1 MTDFHEGQTTGAK
14 RGPLTYA
21 LWGVALIGA
30 AVVLYVIIHALIK
43 PAGGVNFKVLAH
55 GEMAKLVAAST
66 PTAAPA
72 TPFIDAQGRSVHLAD
87 LKAPLVVLNLWA
99 TWCAPCV
106 REMPTLAKLQAA
118 YPGRILVAAVSMDRA
133 DDREKARAFIAKYPP
148 LAFYQ
153 DTKLALP
160 FAVSPPAEG
169 FPTTIIYD
177 RLGRERARLSGGA
190 DWAGPDARAVF
201 DALLAK
207 P

>member
-1 MTDFHEGQTTGAK
+1 MGAR
-14 RGPLTYA
+14 RGPLAYA

-43 PAGGVNFKVLAH
+43 PAGGGDLKALAK
-55 GEMAKLVAAST
+55 GEMAKLQPAAT
-66 PTAAPA
+66 PAPEPA
-72 TPFIDAQGRSVHLAD
+72 TPFLDAGGKTVQLAD
-87 LKAPLVVLNLWA
+87 LKAPIVVVNLWA

-106 REMPTLAKLQAA
+106 KEMPTLARLAAA
-118 YPGRILVAAVSMDRA
+118 YPGRILVAPISMDRA
-133 DDREKARAFIAKYPP
+133 DDREKARAFIAQYPP

-160 FAVSPPAEG
+160 FALSPPAEG

-177 RLGRERARLSGGA
+177 RLGHEKARLSAGA
-190 DWAGPDARAVF
+190 DWDGPDAHAVF
-201 DALLAK
+201 DALLKA